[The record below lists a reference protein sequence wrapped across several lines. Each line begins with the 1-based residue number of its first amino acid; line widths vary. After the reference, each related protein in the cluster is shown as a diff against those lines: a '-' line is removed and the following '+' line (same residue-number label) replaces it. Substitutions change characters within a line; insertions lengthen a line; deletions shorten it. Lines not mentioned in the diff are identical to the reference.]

1 MMTKKKRRLVLII
14 IIVFI
19 LVILATTFLLLYLKT
34 DMFKSNQTLFVK
46 YIGKNADNLKGL
58 ESVINETEFDEQLKA
73 NPYNINMEATVN
85 YTQNIG
91 TTEENA
97 NNGINQLKLIL
108 EGQSDNNSGYDYR
121 DIKLLKSDEQ
131 VAQVEYLH
139 SSNNYGVKFSDLFN
153 QFIVSENT
161 NLKELFR
168 KIGYTDEQLQNIPD
182 SVSLNTEFLNEIKF
196 SDEELVNLEN
206 KYVTII
212 GQNISKDNFSKQS
225 RQAITI
231 NGQNYIANAY
241 ILTLTKEQ
249 LNNIYVNLL
258 QAVEQDENV
267 LNKIEILQNKI
278 DEVTL
283 GNTNINLK
291 EDLTNAI
298 DLRIQRINQSNIGAD
313 ETRIIVY
320 ESDGQ
325 TLRTRVETQDY
336 QINLDYLQ
344 LVDGNFA
351 ELLIENQETEK
362 YKITLNYNASNLS
375 IDIRD
380 NDNKNTIIFKR
391 TDNINNRTRKRNYDL
406 TYEIDNKKVDVN
418 VIENVE
424 MVQNIE
430 NIQSFNNE
438 NAVMLNALDDAQTQ
452 EIINTVRSGV
462 DTEIETIK
470 QEIVYQDIEQMLK
483 DIGLM
488 KDVTVLYSNGI
499 TETEKNRFNSNFE
512 ILQGENLEGANVIT
526 SIQSIKNN
534 IENMEVV
541 SENELKLTVARNKSN
556 EEVVNTLIGFLED
569 NRNNRYN
576 ISVHY
581 DENGLVNQLVLTIV
595 EDE

>member
-14 IIVFI
+14 IILLI
-19 LVILATTFLLLYLKT
+19 LVILAAIFFVLYLNT

-46 YIGKNADNLKGL
+46 YIGKNTNNLKGL
-58 ESVINETEFDEQLKA
+58 ESVINETEFDEQLKTT
-73 NPYNINMEATVN
+73 PYNINIEATVN

-91 TTEENA
+91 TTGENA
-97 NNGINQLKLIL
+97 NNVINQLKLTA

-121 DIKLLKSDEQ
+121 NIKLLKSDEQ

-153 QFIVSENT
+153 QFIASENT
-161 NLKELFR
+161 NLKEFFR

-182 SVSLNTEFLNEIKF
+182 SVALNTEFLNEIKF
-196 SDEELVNLEN
+196 SDEELANLED

-231 NGQNYIANAY
+231 NGQNYITNAY

-249 LNNIYVNLL
+249 LNTIYVNLL
-258 QAVEQDENV
+258 QTVKQDETV

-283 GNTNINLK
+283 GNSNINLK
-291 EDLTNAI
+291 EDLTNTI
-298 DLRIQRINQSNIGAD
+298 DLRIQKINQSNIGTD

-320 ESDGQ
+320 ESDRQ
-325 TLRTRVETQDY
+325 TLRTSVETQDY

-344 LVDGNFA
+344 LTDGSFA
-351 ELLIENQETEK
+351 ELLIEDEETEK
-362 YKITLNYNASNLS
+362 CKITLNYNAGNLS
-375 IDIRD
+375 ISIQDK
-380 NDNKNTIIFKR
+380 DNKNTVTFKR
-391 TDNINNRTRKRNYDL
+391 TDNINNQIRKRNYDL
-406 TYEIDNKKVDVN
+406 TYEIDDKKVDVN

-424 MVQNIE
+424 VIQNIE
-430 NIQSFNNE
+430 NIQRFNNE
-438 NAVMLNALDDAQTQ
+438 NVVMLNTLDDVQAQ
-452 EIINTVRSGV
+452 EIINTVRSGI

-470 QEIVYQDIEQMLK
+470 QKIVYQDIEQMLK

-488 KDVTVLYSNGI
+488 KDATVLDSDGV

-512 ILQGENLEGANVIT
+512 ILQGENLESTNIIT

-534 IENMEVV
+534 IENMEVL
-541 SENELKLTVARNKSN
+541 SEDELRLTIARNQSN
-556 EEVVNTLIGFLED
+556 EEVVDTLIEFLEN

-576 ISVHY
+576 ISVQY
-581 DENGLVNQLVLTIV
+581 DENGLVNYLSLTIV
-595 EDE
+595 DDE

>member
-1 MMTKKKRRLVLII
+1 MYIQRIFVQYFLI
-14 IIVFI
+14 
-19 LVILATTFLLLYLKT
+19 
-34 DMFKSNQTLFVK
+34 
-46 YIGKNADNLKGL
+46 
-58 ESVINETEFDEQLKA
+58 
-73 NPYNINMEATVN
+73 
-85 YTQNIG
+85 
-91 TTEENA
+91 
-97 NNGINQLKLIL
+97 
-108 EGQSDNNSGYDYR
+108 
-121 DIKLLKSDEQ
+121 
-131 VAQVEYLH
+131 
-139 SSNNYGVKFSDLFN
+139 YGF
-153 QFIVSENT
+153 
-161 NLKELFR
+161 
-168 KIGYTDEQLQNIPD
+168 
-182 SVSLNTEFLNEIKF
+182 
-196 SDEELVNLEN
+196 
-206 KYVTII
+206 
-212 GQNISKDNFSKQS
+212 
-225 RQAITI
+225 
-231 NGQNYIANAY
+231 
-241 ILTLTKEQ
+241 LTKEQ

>member
-97 NNGINQLKLIL
+97 NNGINQLKLTL

>member
-97 NNGINQLKLIL
+97 NNGINQLKLTL

-196 SDEELVNLEN
+196 SDEELANLED

-541 SENELKLTVARNKSN
+541 SKNELKLTVARNKSN

>member
-97 NNGINQLKLIL
+97 NNGINQLKLTL

-196 SDEELVNLEN
+196 SDEELANLEN

>member
-97 NNGINQLKLIL
+97 NNGINQLKLTL

-196 SDEELVNLEN
+196 SDEELANLEN

-225 RQAITI
+225 RQVITI